1 MQKIAIVIPTYN
13 EKENINELILR
24 IFNQKIENL
33 FIIFV
38 DDNSPDNTAQ
48 IINTAKQ
55 KYSEILLIQR
65 PKKTGLGSAYIEGF
79 KKALSINADYIFEMD
94 ADLSHA
100 PEDIPR
106 LLLACQKGAD
116 LAIGSR
122 RINGGKIIGWNCK
135 RHLFSHGAM
144 FFSRLFLR
152 LKTKDVTSGFRC
164 YRASTLKN
172 INLDEINSN
181 GYAFQE
187 EMLFRVQKNK
197 NNIVEIP
204 VIFEDRKKGRSKL
217 SSKDILEFFKLMIKL
232 H

>member
-13 EKENINELILR
+13 EKENIGELIQR
-24 IFNQKIENL
+24 IFSQKIENL
-33 FIIFV
+33 FIVFV

-55 KYSEILLIQR
+55 SYPEIFLIQR
-65 PKKTGLGSAYIEGF
+65 PKKSGLGSAYIEGF
-79 KKALSINADYIFEMD
+79 KKALSLNADYIFEMD
-94 ADLSHA
+94 ADLSHV
-100 PEDIPR
+100 PEDITR

-122 RINGGKIIGWNCK
+122 RIKGGKIIGWNWK
-135 RHLFSHGAM
+135 RHLFSRGAM
-144 FFSRLFLR
+144 FCARLILQ

-164 YRASTLKN
+164 YRSSVLKN
-172 INLDEINSN
+172 INLDEIKSN

-197 NNIVEIP
+197 NNIIEIP
-204 VIFEDRKKGRSKL
+204 VTFEDRKKGLSKL
-217 SSKDILEFFKLMIKL
+217 SSKDIFEFFKLMIKL
-232 H
+232 R

>member
-1 MQKIAIVIPTYN
+1 MQKTAVVIPTYN
-13 EKENINELILR
+13 EKENIKELIQR
-24 IFNQKIENL
+24 IFNQKIEKL

-55 KYSEILLIQR
+55 SYSDILLIQR
-65 PKKTGLGSAYIEGF
+65 PKKSGLGSAYIDGF
-79 KKALSINADYIFEMD
+79 KIALSLNADYIFEMD

-106 LLLACQKGAD
+106 LLQACRQGAD

-122 RINGGKIIGWNCK
+122 RVKGGKIIGWNWK
-135 RHLFSHGAM
+135 RRLFSRGAM
-144 FFSRLFLR
+144 FCSRLILN
-152 LKTKDVTSGFRC
+152 LKAKDVTSGFRC
-164 YRASTLKN
+164 YRSFVLKQ
-172 INLDEINSN
+172 INLDDIKSS

-187 EMLFRVQKNK
+187 EMLFRVQKNQ
-197 NNIVEIP
+197 NNIVEVP

-217 SSKDILEFFKLMIKL
+217 SSKDIFEFFKLMIKL
-232 H
+232 R